1 MQTQQ
6 QVDCTAMAD
15 TAKVVDLINNARQM
29 VTEVRNVVERDF
41 SAL

>member
-1 MQTQQ
+1 
-6 QVDCTAMAD
+6 MAD